1 MAANKETMEVINAIH
16 SLEVETNDH
25 KRKLKEAKADY
36 KSEVADLPEAR
47 RVADLKAD
55 LKVAQAQLDRAI
67 QIDGTLNRLRVNIK
81 EMTLKLTDLREIMS
95 HHLVRYFEKSGRRII
110 KISKV
115 DEMARQIVVTAK
127 LGGEIPDEPETQS
140 MFEEEGR

>member
-1 MAANKETMEVINAIH
+1 MAANRETMEVINAIH
-16 SLEVETNDH
+16 ALEVETNDH
-25 KRKLKEAKADY
+25 KRKIKEAKADY
-36 KSEVADLPEAR
+36 KSELLDLSEYK
-47 RVADLKAD
+47 RVEDLKAD

-67 QIDGTLNRLRVNIK
+67 QIDGTLNSLRVNIK
-81 EMTLKLTDLREIMS
+81 EMGIKLVDLREIMS

-127 LGGEIPDEPETQS
+127 LGGEIPDEPETLP
-140 MFEEEGR
+140 MELGA